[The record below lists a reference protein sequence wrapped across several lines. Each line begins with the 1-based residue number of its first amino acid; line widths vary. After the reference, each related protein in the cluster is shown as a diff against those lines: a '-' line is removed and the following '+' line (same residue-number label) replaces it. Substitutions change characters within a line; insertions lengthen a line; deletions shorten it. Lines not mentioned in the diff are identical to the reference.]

1 MSLTHTRQL
10 ADLLYWLN
18 TNAFWN
24 LDRLEL
30 DISPTTSG
38 IGVFYVPQEEDQSPA
53 EDQNEDETDNLL
65 LRIPKSNIL
74 SPKNSMIW
82 NLLVDYDLS
91 NADIYLT
98 TGLHSIVLT
107 FIYEL
112 AQGSKSP
119 WFHYLQSIA
128 PEEED
133 NITINNIPLC
143 LWPSEYKKKLYNTE
157 YYYLDMLKSKELVD
171 LYVECVRFA
180 RYNESLIAK
189 PSVFDISSTDELD
202 IMRDESDKVTL
213 FGSYVQVVISRAF
226 EVDDYHG
233 LSLVP
238 GADLFNH
245 ASAGVNGDGRIEG
258 REDVHFV
265 CDGDVCVECG
275 EFDCDDHE
283 EEEEMVEMEE
293 EEMGEGEEEIEENM
307 EDEMGEEELEGDVFG
322 KDAEEKED
330 GDADSMG
337 SDFDS
342 DNELLQDSGVSDQ
355 ELYSTSDEDLNDSLV
370 DESEVRSDISSYSD
384 DECSSTTEEEPIKE
398 LSMDYIQH
406 LEEELER
413 EGESELETDH
423 DPEEAST
430 TSLGVGSDEE
440 EELEESEVAYHSD
453 AEQDREELAKELADG
468 SKCCDIVLSRPPKQN
483 SGKYELF
490 NTYGNHLSNPYLLQR
505 YGFITQDQNVNDVI
519 SLGNE
524 LIHYIKKYK
533 AEQSPLKV
541 KQLENKIS
549 WYDEMG
555 FEFVND
561 LVCEYES
568 RPALDDGDDDD
579 EEQYDEHTQI
589 MRDNLP
595 ESFVTS
601 PRLDIN
607 GKMTPQTYV
616 LAKLIVLPYKIF
628 HYKFIECA
636 SERKLA
642 KRIFQILLPYEYEP
656 IRGHQPKHSDKY
668 RAKINELVKSWS
680 SLRLGRYVEINDDT
694 KGDIK
699 LAMVKQ
705 VVQQEKEILRKA
717 LGHL

>member
-10 ADLLYWLN
+10 ADLLYWLD

-24 LDRLEL
+24 IDRLEL

-38 IGVFYVPQEEDQSPA
+38 IGVFYVPLEQDQSTT
-53 EDQNEDETDNLL
+53 EDQNDDEDDNLL

-74 SPKNSMIW
+74 SPKNSVVW
-82 NLLVDYDLS
+82 NLLVDYDLA
-91 NADIYLT
+91 NADIDLT

-119 WFHYLQSIA
+119 WYHYLQSIA

-133 NITINNIPLC
+133 SITINNLPLC

-171 LYVECVRFA
+171 FYVECVRFA
-180 RYNESLIAK
+180 RCNESFIAK
-189 PSVFDISSTDELD
+189 PTVFDVSSTDELD

-245 ASAGVNGDGRIEG
+245 ASAELNGDGRIEG

-265 CDGDVCVECG
+265 CDGDVCGECG
-275 EFDCDDHE
+275 EFECDDHE
-283 EEEEMVEMEE
+283 EETEEEMEEEMEE
-293 EEMGEGEEEIEENM
+293 EEMGED
-307 EDEMGEEELEGDVFG
+307 DEVFG
-322 KDAEEKED
+322 EDDEEKGED
-330 GDADSMG
+330 SVHEDDGEDSDSMG
-337 SDFDS
+337 SNFDS
-342 DNELLQDSGVSDQ
+342 DNELLQDSGISDQ
-355 ELYSTSDEDLNDSLV
+355 ELYSTSDDDLNDSLI
-370 DESEVRSDISSYSD
+370 DESEVRSDVSSYSD
-384 DECSSTTEEEPIKE
+384 ENSSTTEEEPIKE
-398 LSMDYIQH
+398 LTMDYVQA
-406 LEEELER
+406 LEEEIEQER
-413 EGESELETDH
+413 ESELETDH

-430 TSLGVGSDEE
+430 TSLGVESDEE
-440 EELEESEVAYHSD
+440 DEPGESEVAYDSD

-468 SKCCDIVLSRPPKQN
+468 SKCCDIVLSRPPKHT

-505 YGFITQDQNVNDVI
+505 YGFITQDQNVNDVV
-519 SLGNE
+519 SLGSE
-524 LIHYIKKYK
+524 LVHYIKKFK
-533 AEQSPLKV
+533 AEQSPVKV

-595 ESFVTS
+595 ESYVTS

-607 GKMTPQTYV
+607 GKMTPQTYA
-616 LAKLIVLPYKIF
+616 LAKLLVLPYKIF

-668 RAKINELVKSWS
+668 GAEINQLVKLWCG
-680 SLRLGRYVEINDDT
+680 LRLGKYVEINDDT

-705 VVQQEKEILRKA
+705 VVQQEKEILKKA
-717 LGHL
+717 LGYL